1 MTGAQTSLLEVT
13 YFPLYWL
20 YPPVQ
25 SPQFPLVATTM
36 EQEPSEGQVKELQ
49 AFMETE
55 NQKAVIQ
62 AAISKLTDICFEKCI
77 TKPGNKLDSS
87 EANCVANCAGRF
99 LDSSVFVVNR
109 MMATAQATPWPS
121 VARGLARPRATAAA
135 APKGRTAAL
144 TPHKRSPR
152 SPRSYSRACAA
163 PPIRQRTSASLLCLH
178 HAFYAPI
185 HAYSTPTTRLPH

>member
-1 MTGAQTSLLEVT
+1 MRGRRCVSSLSL
-13 YFPLYWL
+13 P
-20 YPPVQ
+20 
-25 SPQFPLVATTM
+25 ADM

-77 TKPGNKLDSS
+77 TKPGSKLDSS

-109 MMATAQATPWPS
+109 MMQ
-121 VARGLARPRATAAA
+121 
-135 APKGRTAAL
+135 
-144 TPHKRSPR
+144 KRQGP
-152 SPRSYSRACAA
+152 
-163 PPIRQRTSASLLCLH
+163 Q
-178 HAFYAPI
+178 
-185 HAYSTPTTRLPH
+185 

>member
-1 MTGAQTSLLEVT
+1 MKLRQHQSALPPSAVLCAASRACRRSL
-13 YFPLYWL
+13 P
-20 YPPVQ
+20 
-25 SPQFPLVATTM
+25 ADM

-77 TKPGNKLDSS
+77 TKPGSKLDSS

-109 MMATAQATPWPS
+109 MMQ
-121 VARGLARPRATAAA
+121 
-135 APKGRTAAL
+135 
-144 TPHKRSPR
+144 KRQGP
-152 SPRSYSRACAA
+152 
-163 PPIRQRTSASLLCLH
+163 Q
-178 HAFYAPI
+178 
-185 HAYSTPTTRLPH
+185 

>member
-1 MTGAQTSLLEVT
+1 
-13 YFPLYWL
+13 
-20 YPPVQ
+20 
-25 SPQFPLVATTM
+25 M

-109 MMATAQATPWPS
+109 MMAAAHGIWLPS
-121 VARGLARPRATAAA
+121 AARALARPSAMGCNHEIQSSPHAAHTQPRAATCTHERAACSLSIRRLPLPWQLPSVYTLTTPHRQRPSRAAA
-135 APKGRTAAL
+135 
-144 TPHKRSPR
+144 
-152 SPRSYSRACAA
+152 
-163 PPIRQRTSASLLCLH
+163 TSA
-178 HAFYAPI
+178 P
-185 HAYSTPTTRLPH
+185 R

>member
-1 MTGAQTSLLEVT
+1 MGSPGPAVSASSL
-13 YFPLYWL
+13 
-20 YPPVQ
+20 PP
-25 SPQFPLVATTM
+25 TM

-109 MMATAQATPWPS
+109 MMA
-121 VARGLARPRATAAA
+121 
-135 APKGRTAAL
+135 
-144 TPHKRSPR
+144 KR
-152 SPRSYSRACAA
+152 
-163 PPIRQRTSASLLCLH
+163 QQGQ
-178 HAFYAPI
+178 
-185 HAYSTPTTRLPH
+185 

>member
-1 MTGAQTSLLEVT
+1 
-13 YFPLYWL
+13 
-20 YPPVQ
+20 
-25 SPQFPLVATTM
+25 M

-77 TKPGNKLDSS
+77 TKPGSKLDSS

-109 MMATAQATPWPS
+109 MMQKGKGHNNQADSGAAPCDRAASLTRGAAV
-121 VARGLARPRATAAA
+121 VAWAGRGVWARELPRAVRSRRAISS
-135 APKGRTAAL
+135 APLRDGALLASSAHPCAAL
-144 TPHKRSPR
+144 VIVS
-152 SPRSYSRACAA
+152 AA
-163 PPIRQRTSASLLCLH
+163 GGALAGEVVASND
-178 HAFYAPI
+178 F
-185 HAYSTPTTRLPH
+185 

>member
-1 MTGAQTSLLEVT
+1 MRAVDGATAGQGNGVVFSIFEVRFTPLSRTRVPSLLT
-13 YFPLYWL
+13 PPQPSFPRPCRRVGALF
-20 YPPVQ
+20 
-25 SPQFPLVATTM
+25 SLVVPADM

-77 TKPGNKLDSS
+77 TKPGSKLDSS

-109 MMATAQATPWPS
+109 MMQ
-121 VARGLARPRATAAA
+121 
-135 APKGRTAAL
+135 
-144 TPHKRSPR
+144 KRQGP
-152 SPRSYSRACAA
+152 
-163 PPIRQRTSASLLCLH
+163 Q
-178 HAFYAPI
+178 
-185 HAYSTPTTRLPH
+185 

>member
-1 MTGAQTSLLEVT
+1 
-13 YFPLYWL
+13 
-20 YPPVQ
+20 
-25 SPQFPLVATTM
+25 M

-55 NQKAVIQ
+55 NQKATIQ

-109 MMATAQATPWPS
+109 MMVAPHATWRPS
-121 VARGLARPRATAAA
+121 ASRALARPRCLSHSAELLPWSQCKEPPPWSQPTGS
-135 APKGRTAAL
+135 GRSVL
-144 TPHKRSPR
+144 RLS
-152 SPRSYSRACAA
+152 
-163 PPIRQRTSASLLCLH
+163 QSLLVDAVPLC
-178 HAFYAPI
+178 I
-185 HAYSTPTTRLPH
+185 HTLSSLRSQAKRQQGQ

>member
-1 MTGAQTSLLEVT
+1 MLFRSARSSAVGAL
-13 YFPLYWL
+13 
-20 YPPVQ
+20 
-25 SPQFPLVATTM
+25 FPLVPADM

-109 MMATAQATPWPS
+109 MMA
-121 VARGLARPRATAAA
+121 
-135 APKGRTAAL
+135 
-144 TPHKRSPR
+144 KRQGP
-152 SPRSYSRACAA
+152 
-163 PPIRQRTSASLLCLH
+163 Q
-178 HAFYAPI
+178 
-185 HAYSTPTTRLPH
+185 